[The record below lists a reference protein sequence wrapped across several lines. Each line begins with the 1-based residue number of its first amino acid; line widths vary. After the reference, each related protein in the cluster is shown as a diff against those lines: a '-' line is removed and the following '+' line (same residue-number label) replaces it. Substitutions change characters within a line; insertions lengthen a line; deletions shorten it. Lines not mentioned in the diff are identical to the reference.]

1 MPRFDLRPLILV
13 PLLLTA
19 AACGDDAEPVAPPA
33 PTPSVSPAAPSALP
47 SPAASVPEPSDSVYV
62 EEDEEPT
69 PEQGELPGEAQ
80 SYLDEALGIELGS
93 LEGAPPAT
101 ASKKRATLDKLP
113 DNPRQVLTALRDYEW
128 FSPEAKQAYD
138 RAVEASR

>member
-1 MPRFDLRPLILV
+1 MPRFDLRLLILV

-19 AACGDDAEPVAPPA
+19 AACGDDAEPVAPPSPTVSPPA
-33 PTPSVSPAAPSALP
+33 PSVTPSAPV
-47 SPAASVPEPSDSVYV
+47 ASEPEPSDSVYV

-101 ASKKRATLDKLP
+101 AKQKRAKLDKLP

-138 RAVEASR
+138 RAVQASR

>member
-19 AACGDDAEPVAPPA
+19 ACGDDPEPADPPA
-33 PTPSVSPAAPSALP
+33 PTVSPAVSTATPPS
-47 SPAASVPEPSDSVYV
+47 SPVASEPEPSDSVYV

-80 SYLDEALGIELGS
+80 SLLDEALGIELGS

-101 ASKKRATLDKLP
+101 AKQKRATLDKLP
-113 DNPRQVLTALRDYEW
+113 DNPRQVLTALRDYKW
-128 FSPEAKQAYD
+128 FSAEAKQAYD
-138 RAVEASR
+138 RAVAASR